1 MYMMNDQGGMLIERE
16 HAVVFQTYKRL
27 PVAIAHAEGCR
38 ITDVDGA
45 TYLDML
51 GGIAVNALGHSHP
64 KVVEA
69 VVAQARR
76 YMHVSNFFYQEPQ
89 IRLAE
94 SLAQV
99 SGYPRIFFSNSGA
112 EATDGAIKMARRF
125 GSRQGRYDVI
135 GFTGGFHGR
144 TYGALSVMDKPL
156 YKDGMGPF
164 LPNTMV
170 LPYNDVDALES
181 RVDEHTAAIILEFVQ
196 GEGGVTAATSEFV
209 EAIWRLKERYGFMVI
224 ADEVQSGIGRTG
236 TFFSFERYGVRPD
249 IVTVAKAMGGGLPLG
264 GILATEEAAA
274 LFERGMHGTT
284 YGGNALA
291 CAAGAVVVEEVVG
304 GLMAHVIEIGDYLR
318 ARLLELQAQMP
329 DRIRELRGRGCM
341 QGVVLTSDAA
351 PVVAALLERRII
363 ANATS
368 GNVVRLV
375 PPYVITRDDVDEFI
389 DTFGDI
395 LRANAAPAA

>member
-1 MYMMNDQGGMLIERE
+1 MMNDQGGMLIGRE

-38 ITDVDGA
+38 VTDVDG
-45 TYLDML
+45 TSYLDML

-69 VVAQARR
+69 VVDQARR

-94 SLAQV
+94 ALVEV

-181 RVDEHTAAIILEFVQ
+181 RVDEHTAAVILEFVQ
-196 GEGGVTAATSEFV
+196 GEGGVTEATSEFV

-224 ADEVQSGIGRTG
+224 ADEVQAGIGRTG

-291 CAAGAVVVEEVVG
+291 CAAGAVVVEEVVD
-304 GLMAHVIEIGDYLR
+304 GLMAHVVEIGDYLR
-318 ARLLELQAQMP
+318 ARLLDLQARMP

-351 PVVAALLERRII
+351 PVVTALLERRII

-375 PPYVITRDDVDEFI
+375 PPYVISRAEVDEFVA
-389 DTFGDI
+389 TFGDA
-395 LRANAAPAA
+395 LRATTAPAA